1 MKTDMG
7 RSIQSPK
14 RRGFTLVE
22 LLVVIG
28 IIAVLISMLMPSL
41 NKARR
46 QAERMACAEN
56 MRQCGLVLRMYGMNN
71 KDVPY
76 PLGAMNPA
84 TGYPH
89 GLGTNVGV
97 EDRWTMRAFNPAV
110 PNPKIMLCPVDLD
123 LGKEDIED
131 PFNKDKPWLN
141 KHSYILNK
149 HLTYGDIKIGRPI
162 KEAFDGDII
171 WMGEKKYE
179 YFDYYMEVTWD
190 TWVAPPGKNT
200 GKSDFDRIELYRHGL
215 QQASNHLYFD
225 GHVDNRLPVKREPH
239 FVDPWQVREP
249 REPQLRKST
258 PNGGTP
264 PPPSGGGGAAAG
276 N

>member
-1 MKTDMG
+1 MRTDMG
-7 RSIQSPK
+7 RSIASPK
-14 RRGFTLVE
+14 RRRGFTLVE

-28 IIAVLISMLMPSL
+28 IIAVLLSMLMPSL

-46 QAERMACAEN
+46 QAERLACAAN
-56 MRQCGLVLRMYGMNN
+56 LRQCGLVLMMYANDN
-71 KDVPY
+71 KGVPY
-76 PLGAMNPA
+76 PLGPMNNS
-84 TGYPH
+84 TGYAH

-97 EDRWTMRAFNPAV
+97 EERWTMLAFRPAV
-110 PNPKIMLCPVDLD
+110 PNPKVMMCPIDLD
-123 LGKEDIED
+123 LGKEDLED

-141 KHSYILNK
+141 KHSFILNK
-149 HLTYGDIKIGRPI
+149 HLTYGDIKYGRPI
-162 KEAFDGDII
+162 DEASDSDIV

-215 QQASNHLYFD
+215 QQGANQLYLD
-225 GHVDNRLPVKREPH
+225 GHVDNRIPTKRMEH

-249 REPQLRKST
+249 REPQLKNK
-258 PNGGTP
+258 P
-264 PPPSGGGGAAAG
+264 GGGQVTRLTGRTS
-276 N
+276 